1 MARSWMI
8 LPALGEDL
16 GSNYQF
22 KRDLSNLYK
31 MHILE
36 PELISMEMSEH
47 S

>member
-1 MARSWMI
+1 MI
-8 LPALGEDL
+8 LFALGEDL

-31 MHILE
+31 MHILQS
-36 PELISMEMSEH
+36 ELIIMEMSEH

>member
-1 MARSWMI
+1 MI
-8 LPALGEDL
+8 LFALGDL

>member
-8 LPALGEDL
+8 LSALGEDL

-31 MHILE
+31 IHILE
-36 PELISMEMSEH
+36 PEWISMEMSEH